1 MQKELEFTGN
11 WFIDLG
17 ILGFVNLM
25 EEVYGWDLERLNKEI
40 LSEKE
45 IVFYGLFPVA
55 YFKNWLLVRGYKG
68 SGVEIVYEEMINR
81 LKQFKA
87 EQQIFN
93 EVWWSYITSMFKEAW
108 VESVI
113 KKLLDKNQMY
123 EKWRDLLETSHFI
136 SISNFVESLER
147 LINSHGNDPD
157 FKNLLG
163 KKQEVKSLKIDDL
176 RKIENYC
183 NSTDREDLLDKD
195 LSSFFKSLQELK
207 KSLREHWENLPQ
219 KAIKINDKSRILFRL
234 PIDHGFFKNFMFFN
248 QNKNIWEQKELMYK
262 LVKFDIDENS
272 LQKIDKTVNK
282 LFPSDKEF
290 SNEAYTQFSTRNFE
304 NMDKLF
310 VFLLCFP
317 EAFNRVGGINIAFY
331 SNSLEFSYKV
341 NKRIKVVLNRE
352 DVKDNSILNFTWRQ
366 IIDTLWEYKASWAL
380 ENMYLIQYR
389 KLDNQSQQ
397 DVEYL
402 GISKLQAEFII
413 DDKIRETLN
422 QKIKVL
428 EKGDRQYQ
436 WLLQEFIKNRPL
448 LPIFYRNLRLYFSSK
463 DSQKRRGGDF
473 KNTNALIYAAAL
485 DKVIADL
492 GIEKTNLF
500 SNDFF
505 HKSKSVLKETKD
517 TIQRY
522 FSLMFAIRELF
533 SQESVDNKNS
543 LAYRLFSRLKR
554 KQKYPFVNELLKELN
569 RKDNKDEVEPL
580 IKHLFENILAND
592 KTWQSEAIPI
602 IAGLIKGGVNNEE

>member
-1 MQKELEFTGN
+1 LQKELEFTGN

-25 EEVYGWDLERLNKEI
+25 EEVYGEEYSLTHEWFYYAFFIFYLKKTTKDWLKRQGVKKKSNITGQFYQEKRELLQEMENIIKDSISDIRLRKEIEKERIRAEIIEVNRKIKELLGERLQKYKSELNKPFSRKDIIEKI
-40 LSEKE
+40 NSVGIIISEPFFQNLNFLNPSKNKSGKESEVLTSFEDMIFEHKIKDELTPNAFDKTISKFSFSEKEFPNVIMGKIPTIETMERFLLVDPIIPLLSFPPAFIPLSFNNSRIDRFIAFYTPNFVPTYFINRKLRNYLKKARDKSEKE
-45 IVFYGLFPVA
+45 IL
-55 YFKNWLLVRGYKG
+55 
-68 SGVEIVYEEMINR
+68 R
-81 LKQFKA
+81 LTWQ
-87 EQQIFN
+87 
-93 EVWWSYITSMFKEAW
+93 
-108 VESVI
+108 SVI
-113 KKLLDKNQMY
+113 DFLF
-123 EKWRDLLETSHFI
+123 ET
-136 SISNFVESLER
+136 
-147 LINSHGNDPD
+147 
-157 FKNLLG
+157 
-163 KKQEVKSLKIDDL
+163 
-176 RKIENYC
+176 
-183 NSTDREDLLDKD
+183 
-195 LSSFFKSLQELK
+195 
-207 KSLREHWENLPQ
+207 
-219 KAIKINDKSRILFRL
+219 
-234 PIDHGFFKNFMFFN
+234 
-248 QNKNIWEQKELMYK
+248 
-262 LVKFDIDENS
+262 
-272 LQKIDKTVNK
+272 
-282 LFPSDKEF
+282 
-290 SNEAYTQFSTRNFE
+290 
-304 NMDKLF
+304 
-310 VFLLCFP
+310 
-317 EAFNRVGGINIAFY
+317 
-331 SNSLEFSYKV
+331 
-341 NKRIKVVLNRE
+341 
-352 DVKDNSILNFTWRQ
+352 
-366 IIDTLWEYKASWAL
+366 KASFSL
-380 ENMYLIQYR
+380 ENMYLIEYEKIVQQELKGVQYI
-389 KLDNQSQQ
+389 
-397 DVEYL
+397 
-402 GISKLQAEFII
+402 GIPKLQAEFII

-543 LAYRLFSRLKR
+543 PAYRLFSRLKR

-569 RKDNKDEVEPL
+569 RKDNKDEVGPL

-602 IAGLIKGGVNNEE
+602 IAGLIKGGVSNEE

>member
-1 MQKELEFTGN
+1 LQKELEFTGN

-183 NSTDREDLLDKD
+183 NSADREDLLDKD
-195 LSSFFKSLQELK
+195 LSSFLKSLQELK

-317 EAFNRVGGINIAFY
+317 EAFNR
-331 SNSLEFSYKV
+331 LE
-341 NKRIKVVLNRE
+341 E
-352 DVKDNSILNFTWRQ
+352 
-366 IIDTLWEYKASWAL
+366 
-380 ENMYLIQYR
+380 
-389 KLDNQSQQ
+389 
-397 DVEYL
+397 
-402 GISKLQAEFII
+402 
-413 DDKIRETLN
+413 
-422 QKIKVL
+422 
-428 EKGDRQYQ
+428 
-436 WLLQEFIKNRPL
+436 
-448 LPIFYRNLRLYFSSK
+448 
-463 DSQKRRGGDF
+463 
-473 KNTNALIYAAAL
+473 
-485 DKVIADL
+485 
-492 GIEKTNLF
+492 
-500 SNDFF
+500 
-505 HKSKSVLKETKD
+505 
-517 TIQRY
+517 
-522 FSLMFAIRELF
+522 
-533 SQESVDNKNS
+533 
-543 LAYRLFSRLKR
+543 
-554 KQKYPFVNELLKELN
+554 
-569 RKDNKDEVEPL
+569 
-580 IKHLFENILAND
+580 
-592 KTWQSEAIPI
+592 
-602 IAGLIKGGVNNEE
+602 